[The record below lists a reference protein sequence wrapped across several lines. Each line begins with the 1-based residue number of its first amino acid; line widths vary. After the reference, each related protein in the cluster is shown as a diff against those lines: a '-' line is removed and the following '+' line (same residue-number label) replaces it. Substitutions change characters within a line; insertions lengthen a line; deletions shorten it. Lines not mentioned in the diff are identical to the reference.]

1 MTPAGLP
8 EISRMT
14 ANDLDAVVALE
25 ASLQDFPWSRGNF
38 ADSLAAGHDMRVLRL
53 GGDVAGFSVFLS
65 IVDEAHLLD
74 IGVDRRHQRQG
85 HGGRLLQQ
93 VSEAARTGGAV
104 RMLLEVRP
112 ANTQAIAF
120 YRGFGFAQ
128 IGVRRGYYPAAAGRE
143 DALVFGMELR

>member
-1 MTPAGLP
+1 M
-8 EISRMT
+8 R
-14 ANDLDAVVALE
+14 
-25 ASLQDFPWSRGNF
+25 WSRSRLRCRIFPGR
-38 ADSLAAGHDMRVLRL
+38 AATLPTRWRPATTCWVLRL

-93 VSEAARTGGAV
+93 VSEAARAGGAV

-143 DALVFGMELR
+143 DALVLGMELR